1 MLIFRSYSY
10 YKTDV
15 MMFVLQDE
23 LCIHNVIIVN
33 KISSVNY
40 KEICVKFKESME

>member
-1 MLIFRSYSY
+1 
-10 YKTDV
+10 
-15 MMFVLQDE
+15 MFVLQDE

-40 KEICVKFKESME
+40 KKICVKFKESME